1 MLLKVGEKMQLLL
14 LMKVILKFDNN
25 YIHISCM
32 LLGGNLFFVKS
43 DLLNL
48 AINFDCS
55 SDCKVLI
62 FFEITIYNKQ
72 LLDEVE
78 HDIMNYQSRGL
89 CYLTQ
94 TRGFDNS

>member
-1 MLLKVGEKMQLLL
+1 MAVTDMDEGAAEGWGEDAAL
-14 LMKVILKFDNN
+14 VIDEGNFKFDYN

-62 FFEITIYNKQ
+62 FF
-72 LLDEVE
+72 
-78 HDIMNYQSRGL
+78 
-89 CYLTQ
+89 
-94 TRGFDNS
+94 